1 MKRLYFVRHGLSEAN
16 AEGIISGQLE
26 TPLTDIG
33 RHQAKQVAKQIKDN
47 DYEIDLIVSSPMSR
61 ARQTAF
67 IIADI
72 IAYPL
77 NRIVLEPLL
86 MERNYGQLQGTSLDE
101 FYARFTYQDVDKIPD
116 AETIEA
122 LQQRAEMALGS
133 IKKFGELAILVVSHG
148 AFGRSFR
155 RAVNGQPHT
164 LEYVG
169 PLDRMNNAEI
179 IELI

>member
-1 MKRLYFVRHGLSEAN
+1 MKKLYFVRHGLSQDNTER
-16 AEGIISGQLE
+16 IISGQSE
-26 TPLTDIG
+26 TPLTEKG
-33 RHQAKQVAKQIKDN
+33 RAQAEQVGQTLKDGDYQIDK
-47 DYEIDLIVSSPMSR
+47 IVSSPMSR

-67 IIADI
+67 IVADI

-77 NRIVLEPLL
+77 NKIVLEPLL

-101 FYARFTYQDVDKIPD
+101 FYSRFTYQDIDKVPD
-116 AETIEA
+116 AESVEA

-133 IKKFGELAILVVSHG
+133 IRKLGGSAILVVSHG

-169 PLDRMNNAEI
+169 PLDRMDNAEI